1 MISFFKYI
9 LSNYSLLTLCTIS
22 LALLQVRFAYTGDDK
37 FIFLVWNLFLAIIP
51 YLIGKWLRFRESEN
65 PYIISSLL
73 LIWLLFLP
81 NAIYLITDFIHLKIS
96 DLIIT
101 TLDFLILGSFS
112 CAGTFMAFESM
123 KDSYIMLN
131 KHLFNISKNKYY
143 CIITFLSAM
152 GVYLGRVLRWNSW
165 DILRDPSGLVMDSI
179 HLFIHPLREINAWIF
194 IGAFFTFT
202 LISLRLYN
210 HFFYEK

>member
-1 MISFFKYI
+1 MISFYKYI
-9 LSNYSLLTLCTIS
+9 LSNYRLLTICTIS
-22 LALLQVRFAYTGDDK
+22 LALLQLRFAYTGDVK

-65 PYIISSLL
+65 PYIISTLL

-81 NAIYLITDFIHLKIS
+81 NAVYLITDFIHLKVS
-96 DLIIT
+96 NLIIT
-101 TLDFLILGSFS
+101 ALDILILTSFS
-112 CAGTFMAFESM
+112 CAGAFMAFESM
-123 KDSYIMLN
+123 KDTYLMLDKN
-131 KHLFNISKNKYY
+131 LFHISKNKYY

-179 HLFIHPLREINAWIF
+179 HLFIHPLREIHAWIF
-194 IGAFFTFT
+194 IGVFFTFT
-202 LISLRLYN
+202 WVFLHLY
-210 HFFYEK
+210 HRFFYEK